1 MKVEVEFPSSETI
14 RARCRDL
21 VFEIGLPPHMGG
33 DPDAYGPFDL
43 VLSGLALCTAHHVRA
58 FLAERGLPI
67 EDAGLVVQAERS
79 PDSHLLESV
88 SLELRVP
95 KELPEKYNDAIMRAA
110 EQCAVKQQLGC
121 KPECVMSVVRV

>member
-1 MKVEVEFPSSETI
+1 MKVEVDFPSSETSG
-14 RARCRDL
+14 RAAGTWCSRSAC
-21 VFEIGLPPHMGG
+21 PPTWVGIPM
-33 DPDAYGPFDL
+33 PTGP
-43 VLSGLALCTAHHVRA
+43 STWCYRLALCTAHHVRA